1 MTKKDFTRLIL
12 SGKRDILQDFLAALD
27 ETRRPSK
34 RQKDLAD
41 ILRLIETRPA
51 LKRKIPAALKSK
63 LSF

>member
-12 SGKRDILQDFLAALD
+12 SGKRDFLQDFLAALD

-41 ILRLIETRPA
+41 ILRLIETRAA